1 MRGVSLGF
9 LGVRGTRGLGLAG
22 WGAIEVLWV
31 IRGFRG
37 SCFKSESFQS
47 QSFRRPYGPAS
58 HFLLLAQEKVTKEKG
73 TPRTRLAGI
82 LHSRCAS
89 RRRGFSTALCCFAS
103 CYTAKPGLRHPWL
116 WRSAGRSS
124 ASPYPPRPCTGE
136 KHARVVRA
144 SLRAIRR
151 RLAAC
156 EGPHGAAIVAAE
168 AKAGTCEALALAA
181 RRAADRGPYGA
192 AAVGWISPQG
202 GAHDARPFAVGPR
215 TDRRQTPPD
224 RRGPEGQDARRA
236 LHRGVLSLGYFSLD
250 TQREV
255 TRRPEGPAKAFAL
268 EFQEHLRQPD
278 PAKQMQR
285 EAPAVAPVSV
295 AKGASRRQDP
305 PISPVRVVEPSRIR
319 ARRACESSCL
329 QIQEPPTKANR
340 LSIENCVPNPYSA
353 KHRPIHSRQ
362 KRASA

>member
-82 LHSRCAS
+82 LPSRCAS

-116 WRSAGRSS
+116 RRSAGRSS
-124 ASPYPPRPCTGE
+124 ASPFPPRPCAGE

-202 GAHDARPFAVGPR
+202 G
-215 TDRRQTPPD
+215 
-224 RRGPEGQDARRA
+224 
-236 LHRGVLSLGYFSLD
+236 
-250 TQREV
+250 
-255 TRRPEGPAKAFAL
+255 
-268 EFQEHLRQPD
+268 
-278 PAKQMQR
+278 
-285 EAPAVAPVSV
+285 
-295 AKGASRRQDP
+295 
-305 PISPVRVVEPSRIR
+305 R
-319 ARRACESSCL
+319 ARRAPVCRRSKEGPSAN
-329 QIQEPPTKANR
+329 PTRPTRTRRAGGPQGAPSGCPFFG
-340 LSIENCVPNPYSA
+340 LPFFGQA
-353 KHRPIHSRQ
+353 KKGNS
-362 KRASA
+362 